1 MWKVVGH
8 SRAIKFLDTSTDVNM
23 LSHAYLF
30 LGPPNIGKNTLAI
43 NLAQK
48 VNCSSIDSPC
58 QECQSCIRIQ
68 NGNHADVLAI
78 SMDSVGAKAEIGIDV
93 IREMQHKAMFKPY
106 EGTRR
111 VVIIKEAEKLSIEA
125 ANCLLKTLEEPPSEL
140 LMVLTSTSKDL
151 LPPTLCSRCKE
162 INMNPLSE
170 DEVSIALEAHKSE
183 DTEIPA
189 LLSKICQGR
198 VGWAIQAIQQPEVLE
213 NRRETLDHVK
223 NLSKRGIAHKIDYAS
238 ELAELY
244 SENRSSLIQTFRWI
258 ISFWRDIILIKCGA
272 PDAIRNHDVK
282 KMLIDQS
289 KDYAMQELISA
300 IKSTT
305 HTMELLNANANPRLV
320 IEHLFLTLKNNTM
333 TSLK

>member
-1 MWKVVGH
+1 
-8 SRAIKFLDTSTDVNM
+8 
-23 LSHAYLF
+23 
-30 LGPPNIGKNTLAI
+30 
-43 NLAQK
+43 
-48 VNCSSIDSPC
+48 
-58 QECQSCIRIQ
+58 
-68 NGNHADVLAI
+68 
-78 SMDSVGAKAEIGIDV
+78 MDSVGAKAEIGIDIV
-93 IREMQHKAMFKPY
+93 REIQHKAMFKPY

-111 VVIIKEAEKLSIEA
+111 VVIIKEVEKLSIEA

-140 LMVLTSTSKDL
+140 LIILTSTSKDL

-170 DEVSIALEAHKSE
+170 NEVTMALEAHKPG
-183 DTEIPA
+183 DAEIPA

-198 VGWAIQAIQQPEVLE
+198 VGWAIQAMQQPEILE

-223 NLSKRGIAHKIDYAS
+223 NLSKHGIAHKIDYAS
-238 ELAELY
+238 ELADRY
-244 SENRSSLIQTFRWI
+244 SENRGSLIQTFRWI

-272 PDAIRNHDVK
+272 PEDVCNHDVK

-289 KDYAMQELISA
+289 KDYDMQELISA

-333 TSLK
+333 ASLK